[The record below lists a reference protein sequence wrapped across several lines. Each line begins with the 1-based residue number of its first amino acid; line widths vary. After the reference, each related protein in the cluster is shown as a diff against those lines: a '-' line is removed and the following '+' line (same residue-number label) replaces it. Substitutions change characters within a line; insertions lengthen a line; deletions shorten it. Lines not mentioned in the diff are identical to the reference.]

1 MNPESLGWSTFFW
14 NQLIEED
21 TSRNER
27 PSRVIGISRTEVTL
41 HDGNTEFKTNV
52 GGKWFHNRGEEQPIV
67 GDWVLVDPENKMTR
81 LFVRRNALKRTNPYK
96 PGKMQLMTANLD
108 KLLIISS
115 CNEDYNESRIE
126 RFLTLAESN
135 GIEPV
140 VVLTKADLTDEGES
154 YESRTRA
161 LTGCKIYLINATQD
175 SECEKLLEHLI
186 FGETASLIGSS
197 GVGKST
203 IVNSLFKQKV
213 QKTQSVR
220 ISDSKGRHTT
230 TSRSLHILPNG
241 ALIID
246 SPGIR
251 EIALVDEQVDLAS
264 SFDDIHQLA
273 RQCRFSNCRHGKEPG
288 CAVHAA
294 INSGKLDTRRLESFL
309 KLADQSS
316 ED

>member
-1 MNPESLGWSTFFW
+1 MNPESLGWSTFFSD
-14 NQLIEED
+14 QLIKEGAN
-21 TSRNER
+21 SNER

-67 GDWVLVDPENKMTR
+67 GDWVLVDPKNKMTR
-81 LFVRRNALKRTNPYK
+81 LFVRRNALQRTNPYK

-108 KLLIISS
+108 KLVIVSS
-115 CNEDYNESRIE
+115 LNEDYNESRIE

-140 VVLTKADLTDEGES
+140 IVLTKADLTDEGDL

-161 LTGCKIYLINATQD
+161 LTGCRIYLINATKG
-175 SECEKLLEHLI
+175 SECENLAEYLI
-186 FGETASLIGSS
+186 SGETASLIGSS

-203 IVNSLFKQKV
+203 IVNSLLKQKA
-213 QKTQSVR
+213 QKTQPVR

-251 EIALVDEQVDLAS
+251 EIALVDEQIDLAS
-264 SFDDIHQLA
+264 SFEDIHELA
-273 RQCRFSNCRHGKEPG
+273 RQCRFSNCRHKKEPD
-288 CAVHAA
+288 CAVQAA
-294 INSGKLDTRRLESFL
+294 IARGKFDARRLESFL
-309 KLADQSS
+309 RLSNKSS
-316 ED
+316 ID